1 MLWKPVQYI
10 AVVTGDAKLMPFT
23 VIFCTQFEPG
33 DWYGRIGTESDA
45 TVTEAIIDRIIHN
58 YD

>member
-23 VIFCTQFEPG
+23 VADDRLLGQIELFAKTHAKLCRFL
-33 DWYGRIGTESDA
+33 
-45 TVTEAIIDRIIHN
+45 IDRGEVVFAL
-58 YD
+58 